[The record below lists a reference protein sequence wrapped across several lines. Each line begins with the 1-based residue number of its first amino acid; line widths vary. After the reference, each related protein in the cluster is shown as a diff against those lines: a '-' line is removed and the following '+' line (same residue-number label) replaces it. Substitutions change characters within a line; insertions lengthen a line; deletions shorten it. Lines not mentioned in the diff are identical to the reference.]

1 MSTAKK
7 IKTSR
12 HCISKSKCAEDD
24 AVANA
29 PDSQVGMRVEGCRTS
44 VKDFRCAVY
53 SAFFGKTGPM
63 ASVSKEWTRWTGY
76 SSQELCQDPEA
87 WPRCIHPDDRARV
100 VSAFGTACRDEVPH
114 SLEYRVVHRDTGQ
127 VRYVRDQGLLGED
140 EETAIAGL
148 DRIVTDV
155 TELKMLANELQEY
168 RDHLDEMVDERTT
181 ELSRANEVLRIGD
194 AERRKVLEALGKNEE
209 KFRTIFE
216 NVTDVICYLDNRG
229 KILDVNSRITDV
241 LGYRP
246 EEVIGKYFAAIGVF
260 GLRDLP
266 GLVKLFRDAVLS
278 GEPAS
283 PFELKLKNKSGAT
296 VFVEVDTKFI
306 KDDGEVKG
314 IVNIIRDITKH
325 KRAEQ
330 SLRILNEELK
340 TAIRKLTVANRE
352 LADFAHVA
360 AHDLKAPLRGIGS
373 LADMMSAEYG
383 DRLDEHGREL
393 LDTLLGRARRM
404 YSLVDSVLQYSQFG
418 RVAEKKQKVDLNK
431 LLQEVITAIAP
442 PENIAISVGSRLPSL
457 MCDKTRMTQIF
468 QNLVDNAV
476 KYMDKPRGQI
486 RIDCAEEDGF
496 WKFSVADNGR
506 GIREKHF
513 EKIFQMFQTLASRDE
528 IEGTGIGL
536 AIVKKLVET
545 SGGSLWVESQVDEG
559 STFFFTLPW

>member
-1 MSTAKK
+1 M
-7 IKTSR
+7 
-12 HCISKSKCAEDD
+12 
-24 AVANA
+24 
-29 PDSQVGMRVEGCRTS
+29 
-44 VKDFRCAVY
+44 
-53 SAFFGKTGPM
+53 
-63 ASVSKEWTRWTGY
+63 
-76 SSQELCQDPEA
+76 
-87 WPRCIHPDDRARV
+87 
-100 VSAFGTACRDEVPH
+100 
-114 SLEYRVVHRDTGQ
+114 EYRVVHRDTGQ